1 MARKTAQEA
10 RVERMTWYAMVIVFI
25 VVGFDRDL
33 MLPSWLVP
41 GVLGSILFFS
51 ALYQYSKI
59 KLGWRAGMLNIVAAT
74 VLILLAAYDFYIGS
88 PADPILI
95 SFIVTVAIIAYGVIT
110 NEG

>member
-1 MARKTAQEA
+1 MARKTNQEA
-10 RVERMTWYAMVIVFI
+10 RVERLTWYAMVIVFI

-33 MLPSWLVP
+33 LLPTWLIP
-41 GVLGSILFFS
+41 GALGGILFYS

-59 KLGWRAGMLNIVAAT
+59 KKGWRAGLLNIVVAT
-74 VLILLAAYDFYIGS
+74 MLILLAAYDFYLGS

-95 SFIVTVAIIAYGVIT
+95 SFIATIAIIAYGIIT